1 MYTIKYN
8 FEDINCTTTVELLD
22 AVKNIPEN
30 SSFSIVDKRETLH
43 SVVFL
48 DKKEG
53 ELFESYGQNDLF
65 NISTFSC
72 DS

>member
-48 DKKEG
+48 DSVSK
-53 ELFESYGQNDLF
+53 
-65 NISTFSC
+65 
-72 DS
+72 